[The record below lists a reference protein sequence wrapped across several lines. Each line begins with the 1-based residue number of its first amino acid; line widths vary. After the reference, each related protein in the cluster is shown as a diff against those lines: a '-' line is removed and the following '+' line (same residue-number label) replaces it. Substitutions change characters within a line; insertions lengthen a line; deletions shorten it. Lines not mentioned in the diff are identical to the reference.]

1 MSALNPAG
9 PGVLTAPG
17 EAAAGPGSATVWLG
31 RLRDA
36 LPFLGLLALVAW
48 FSSASP
54 YFLDSVNAT
63 NLMADA
69 STLLVCAF
77 GMTLVILIGEIDLSV
92 AAMISL
98 LAIVLA
104 RLLAAGL
111 PWPAVVLLV
120 LLAGTGLGLLN
131 GALSV
136 YGDIPSFIVTLGT
149 FSIATGLAYTLTGSI
164 ALPVADQVFL
174 DVFYTRTWLG
184 VPVPLVLV
192 AFSFVAVWLFL
203 RRSAVGRELY
213 AVGANREAARFSG
226 VRVERVRLLVFGV
239 MGLLVGAGAV
249 FAAARLGSGA
259 PNAFPTL
266 TLDTIAAVIIGGA
279 ALTGGRASL
288 PRTLLGVLLIAVLNN
303 GLTLLNVD
311 SSLQYIV
318 KGVIILLAVLLD
330 RSAAQAGR

>member
-1 MSALNPAG
+1 MSSA
-9 PGVLTAPG
+9 VDV
-17 EAAAGPGSATVWLG
+17 EAAAGTSSAARRLG

-36 LPFLGLLALVAW
+36 LPVLGLLGLVAW
-48 FSSASP
+48 FTSASP
-54 YFLDSVNAT
+54 FFLDRVNAT
-63 NLMADA
+63 NLLTDA

-92 AAMISL
+92 AAVVSL
-98 LAIVLA
+98 LAVVLA
-104 RLLAAGL
+104 RLLAAGV
-111 PWPAVVLLV
+111 PWPAVVLVV
-120 LLAGTGLGLLN
+120 LLAGTAVGLLH
-131 GALSV
+131 GALTV

-149 FSIATGLAYTLTGSI
+149 FSVATGLAYTLTGSI
-164 ALPVADQVFL
+164 AVPVADQVFL
-174 DVFYTRTWLG
+174 DLFYTRTWAG

-192 AFSFVAVWLFL
+192 ALAFASAWVFL

-226 VRVERVRLLVFGV
+226 VQVARVRLLVFAV

-288 PRTLLGVLLIAVLNN
+288 ARTLLGVLLIAVLNN

-311 SSLQYIV
+311 SSLQYVI

>member
-1 MSALNPAG
+1 VSLD
-9 PGVLTAPG
+9 LQS
-17 EAAAGPGSATVWLG
+17 AAGPGSAVRWIG

-36 LPFLGLLALVAW
+36 LPVLGLLGLVVW
-48 FSSASP
+48 FTAASP
-54 YFLDSVNAT
+54 YFFDRTNAT
-63 NLMADA
+63 NLLTDA

-92 AAMISL
+92 AAMVSL
-98 LAIVLA
+98 LSVVLA

-111 PWPAVVLLV
+111 SWPAVLVLV
-120 LLAGTGLGLLN
+120 LLAGAGLGLLN
-131 GALSV
+131 GALTV

-149 FSIATGLAYTLTGSI
+149 FSVATGLAYTLTGSI
-164 ALPVADQVFL
+164 AVPVADQVFL
-174 DVFYTRTWLG
+174 DLFYTRTWAG

-192 AFSFVAVWLFL
+192 ALGFAAVWVLL
-203 RRSAVGRELY
+203 RRTAVGRELY
-213 AVGANREAARFSG
+213 AVGANREVARFSG

-266 TLDTIAAVIIGGA
+266 TLDTIAAVILGGA
-279 ALTGGRASL
+279 ALTGGRARLS
-288 PRTLLGVLLIAVLNN
+288 RTLLGVLIIAVLNN

-311 SSLQYIV
+311 SSLQYVI
-318 KGVIILLAVLLD
+318 KGTIILVAVLLD
-330 RSAAQAGR
+330 RSAVPAGR